1 VLEKI
6 TDKLNNHIKFTYSSF
21 DRVVF
26 RGYIRGLFREG
37 GVINL
42 LRNLGFRN
50 HSNGVIKTLTDQL
63 NSHIK
68 KTAEKL
74 GVVIHW
80 WGNSEKAKY
89 AHKLDLVED
98 VYRKELKKKHPK
110 SKVICIIKSL
120 ENTRTFANKTITTK
134 AGKLFTKMFSCFK
147 FVSQYYIYIYDQEL
161 GLCYFKI
168 SSYLPF
174 VCEFYMNG
182 HNYLKQQFDLRGVA
196 YQMKENSFV
205 KVSDIGLLDSLVE
218 QFQPSIALGRISY
231 WMDTFF
237 RFDKGERSTRSKL
250 LKHEWFT
257 YQTEI
262 SSNIIFKS
270 AKFANS
276 FFQRLL
282 QKHHTIGFPDR
293 LTKIFGL
300 SKPVHNS
307 KSTQNKYSVQAC
319 IKHWLEKNSIKCYNK
334 SSCLL
339 RVETT
344 INNPEV
350 PGLKLKKPA
359 CNLQAYYWYGLKC
372 NSRYLNT
379 LADIDINSLTS
390 DVYEKYQ
397 KAIVTEKGVRVA
409 APDLR
414 KEGQLELYGLLLS
427 DFSLLPGFKNKHLRE
442 KMQGNPKTA
451 KIAYEM
457 RKLRER
463 GAIKKLKNTHYYQVT
478 EEGYVWLY
486 YTLFN
491 YSYFVNPLL
500 SKVNKGGVK
509 KVSNNPSKTE
519 QAYAMI
525 DDAVSLITSE
535 LGLVA

>member
-1 VLEKI
+1 VLETI
-6 TDKLNNHIKFTYSSF
+6 TDKLESHINFSYSCL

-26 RGYIRGLFREG
+26 RGYIRSLFVEG
-37 GVINL
+37 SVIKL
-42 LRNLGFRN
+42 LRNLGFKK
-50 HSNGVIKTLTDQL
+50 HSNGVLKTLTDQL
-63 NSHIK
+63 NTHIK
-68 KTAEKL
+68 KTANKIGIE
-74 GVVIHW
+74 IHW
-80 WGNSEKAKY
+80 WGKEEKEKY
-89 AHKLDLVED
+89 HSKIDLVQD
-98 VYRKELKKKHPK
+98 IYRKELIKTHK
-110 SKVICIIKSL
+110 SDKVICIIKSL
-120 ENTRTFANKTITTK
+120 ENTRTFANKEITTK

-147 FVSQYYIYIYDQEL
+147 YVSHYYIYIQDKDL
-161 GLCYFKI
+161 GLCFLKI

-182 HNYLKQQFDLRGVA
+182 HNYLKQQFDIYEVD
-196 YQMKENSFV
+196 YKMKDNSFV
-205 KVSDIGLLDSLVE
+205 QVSDISLLNSMVE
-218 QFQPSIALGRISY
+218 KFQPSIALGRITY
-231 WMDTFF
+231 WMDKFF
-237 RFDKGERSTRSKL
+237 RFDKGNRSTCSKL
-250 LKHEWFT
+250 LSHDWYT
-257 YQTEI
+257 YQTEV

-276 FFQRLL
+276 FFQRVL

-334 SSCLL
+334 SGCLL

-344 INNPEV
+344 INNPDL
-350 PGLKLKKPA
+350 PGLKLKKSA

-372 NSRYLNT
+372 NIRYFNT
-379 LADIDINSLTS
+379 LADIDVNSLTT

-397 KAIVTEKGVRVA
+397 QAIVTENGVRVA

-414 KEGQLELYGLLLS
+414 KKEQLELYALILS
-427 DFSLLPGFKNKHLRE
+427 DFSLLPGFKTKHLRE
-442 KMQGNPKTA
+442 KLQGNPKTS
-451 KIAYEM
+451 KIAYEL

-491 YSYFVNPLL
+491 YSHFINPLL
-500 SKVNKGGVK
+500 SKVNRRGVK
-509 KVSNNPSKTE
+509 KACDNLSKTKN
-519 QAYAMI
+519 AYSMI